1 MIPIKPLYP
10 GNRFQ
15 VFVVLPQAIVLCLWK
30 LFWLLLFPSMLG
42 KVNREADTADTG
54 ISTISAVQTV
64 LLNSIRGIK
73 LRDVLGI
80 SDF

>member
-1 MIPIKPLYP
+1 M
-10 GNRFQ
+10 FQ
-15 VFVVLPQAIVLCLWK
+15 VFVTLPQAIVLCLWK

-64 LLNSIRGIK
+64 LLNSIKGIK

>member
-1 MIPIKPLYP
+1 
-10 GNRFQ
+10 
-15 VFVVLPQAIVLCLWK
+15 
-30 LFWLLLFPSMLG
+30 MLG